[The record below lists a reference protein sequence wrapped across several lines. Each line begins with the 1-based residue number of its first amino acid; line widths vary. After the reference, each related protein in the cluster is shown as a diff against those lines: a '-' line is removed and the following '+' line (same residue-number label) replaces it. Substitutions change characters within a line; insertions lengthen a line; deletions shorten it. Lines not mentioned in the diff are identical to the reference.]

1 MLEDLLIP
9 IFTIFVVIGL
19 PVLLGM
25 RACFL
30 LIKGRHEE
38 RMAMIANGLNPHAL
52 PRVGRRPSRYAA
64 LRNGI
69 VFIGLSAGLFLG
81 VWLSPLMPT
90 ISSQENSL
98 FYEMNLSLPIL
109 TLLCGGISFVIYFFL
124 SRRLEKKEREEDD
137 KLD

>member
-9 IFTIFVVIGL
+9 IGVVFICVGL
-19 PVLLGM
+19 PVILGM
-25 RACFL
+25 RVCFQL
-30 LIKGRHEE
+30 VQGRHKE
-38 RMAMIANGLNPHAL
+38 RMAMIANGLNPQAL
-52 PRVGRRPSRYAA
+52 SGVERRPGRYTA